1 MEIIGS
7 RSHYFYPVGNFRI
20 GDVNNASIGVTS
32 LYGGENITD
41 GVGKDQFW
49 SYLL

>member
-32 LYGGENITD
+32 LYGGENRTD